1 MSERPYRVTLHYNGS
16 GYWSDDFET
25 LAEAVT
31 FADEQSDQ
39 GESAAWCIQRWT
51 KTGEQIQDADGD
63 WYDAYQLKDVCQSA
77 GWRTYVIPARDMDDI
92 PF

>member
-1 MSERPYRVTLHYNGS
+1 MKAYRVTLHWNG
-16 GYWSDDFET
+16 GEFLQDDFDT

-39 GESAAWCIQRWT
+39 GENAVWRIQRWAL
-51 KTGEQIQDADGD
+51 TGEHIQDDEGE
-63 WYDAYQLKDVCQSA
+63 WHEEYQLKPYCQSE
-77 GWRTYVIPARDMDDI
+77 GWRVYVVPARDMDDI